1 MKNKGKLFEEMV
13 TDLTLNFLDADE
25 GFLADSDKYPLPG
38 RLAVLAEGFARQ
50 MDLKEV
56 NERLEDEGYETLYA
70 RSLYEAG
77 LIYAFSHQMNYE
89 SWKELYRRYMEKYDR
104 IADPKRQ
111 IFAGGKIT
119 LKQLE
124 EYVRKNSSG
133 EDLETEMLTRFM
145 EKEIIDSRSEEDFFR
160 FMDDNVENFSAVR
173 EKARYYFCK
182 YLDLYIR
189 NKCDKS
195 YESCKTSERMLAQY
209 GNILEKEERGY
220 LESLALEELNFLK
233 PLTALK
239 KDAKKSRGRMT
250 LEEKRELLENTA
262 LTPGGIFDE
271 FNYFYFGYVS
281 TDWMELVFEI
291 YGPVKEWP
299 DNLKIRIAHALGY
312 CGLNPDEDE
321 KKTGLEKLEQREK
334 EEIRKE
340 EKLDL
345 EYDRSGAKD
354 AKLYQRGRSGED
366 FFREFI
372 TGKRDINRETLI
384 SFLLFVKMKISLND
398 DNKITLMRVNRILEN
413 CGFAQLRPG
422 IGFDRFVID
431 FLRSSDP
438 FSVMEEYVDR
448 QVGKGE
454 NFYLYK
460 VYKDA
465 YCHQNELAEYLRM
478 K

>member
-1 MKNKGKLFEEMV
+1 
-13 TDLTLNFLDADE
+13 
-25 GFLADSDKYPLPG
+25 
-38 RLAVLAEGFARQ
+38 
-50 MDLKEV
+50 
-56 NERLEDEGYETLYA
+56 
-70 RSLYEAG
+70 
-77 LIYAFSHQMNYE
+77 
-89 SWKELYRRYMEKYDR
+89 
-104 IADPKRQ
+104 
-111 IFAGGKIT
+111 
-119 LKQLE
+119 
-124 EYVRKNSSG
+124 
-133 EDLETEMLTRFM
+133 
-145 EKEIIDSRSEEDFFR
+145 
-160 FMDDNVENFSAVR
+160 
-173 EKARYYFCK
+173 
-182 YLDLYIR
+182 
-189 NKCDKS
+189 
-195 YESCKTSERMLAQY
+195 
-209 GNILEKEERGY
+209 
-220 LESLALEELNFLK
+220 
-233 PLTALK
+233 
-239 KDAKKSRGRMT
+239 MT

-465 YCHQNELAEYLRM
+465 YCHQDVLAEYLRI